1 MSNITYTT
9 PNGNLLP
16 KEFVSAALRANLQ
29 NLPKSTVLLGNGV
42 TLDIAECPHLLIAGT
57 TGSGKSVMLHSVI
70 CSLLMNNGIRDARF
84 LLIDPK
90 KVELSPFY
98 DGNPL
103 LLRPVI
109 TDTEE
114 AIRALIEVQTEMN
127 RRYTVMRDRK
137 IRKWDG
143 KRMYVIVDEF
153 AQLVYTGGKLAQD
166 LVANIAFL
174 GRAAGIHIII
184 AVQHPTSDIVSRNIT
199 AQITARIC
207 LQVDK
212 WSESQLVLGM
222 SGAENLKGK
231 GDAFLKAGGKTVRF
245 QGLYIDDESLDRY
258 AHSWRAVYTEEK
270 KTPQARLLSLLGF

>member
-1 MSNITYTT
+1 MIYTT
-9 PNGNLLP
+9 PDGNLLP
-16 KEFVSAALRANLQ
+16 NEFVSAALRANLQ

-114 AIRALIEVQTEMN
+114 AIRALIDVQTEMN
-127 RRYTVMRDRK
+127 RRYTSMKERK

-143 KRMYVIVDEF
+143 KKLYIFIDEF
-153 AQLVYTGGKLAQD
+153 AQLVYTGGKSAQD

-174 GRAAGIHIII
+174 GRAAGIHIVI
-184 AVQHPTSDIVSRNIT
+184 AVQHPTADIISRNIT
-199 AQITARIC
+199 ANLTARIC

-222 SGAENLKGK
+222 SGAEKLRGK
-231 GDAFLKAGGKTVRF
+231 GDAFLKFGGETIHF
-245 QGLYIDDESLDRY
+245 QGLYIDDDSLDAY
-258 AHSWRAVYTEEK
+258 SHSWILET
-270 KTPQARLLSLLGF
+270 KTIEQ